1 MMNSRYLSWVAAAA
15 LLAAC
20 NSPLDVDPTASIDSE
35 TALSTP
41 RGIELGLNGAY
52 SSLQSG
58 NLYGQEEMV
67 FPDLYADNLDFT
79 GTFQTHREFG
89 LRNLNT
95 TNGAVLNHWA
105 QLYDGINTANNLLEA
120 IEAVSALSAAQHD
133 QFRGEALFIRA
144 LNYSML
150 VKWYGDVPLVL
161 TPARGVGPEA
171 LVSRDP
177 AADVNAQIVADLTE
191 AATLLGP
198 ARNHGRAT
206 QGVVQ
211 ALLARVYLETGNN
224 AGARDMATAVI
235 NNTEYALNTNFRSN
249 WTTKNSEESVF
260 ELQYSINDGNNQA
273 FWFYPQALG
282 GRWGYSPSVDL
293 FNAFEAGDERL
304 AASIQVAGAGACPIA
319 PCRYG
324 DKYHRIATSDDN
336 VVVLRLAEM
345 YLIRAEANAR
355 LGAADQTVRDDLDIL
370 RNRAGLADLPL
381 TVAGQAALLA
391 AVLQE
396 RRVELAFE
404 GHRFFD
410 LRRHGVATTVL
421 AIPAER
427 LLMPIPQAERDVNI
441 NLSQNPGY

>member
-1 MMNSRYLSWVAAAA
+1 MKMHRSVSWLAAAT

-41 RGIELGLNGAY
+41 RGIELVLNGAY

-89 LRNLNT
+89 LRNVTT
-95 TNGAVLNHWA
+95 TNGAILSHWA
-105 QLYDGINTANNLLEA
+105 QTYDGINIANNI
-120 IEAVSALSAAQHD
+120 IEAVEAVALTPAQHD
-133 QFRGEALFIRA
+133 AFRGEALFIRA
-144 LNYSML
+144 LNYSIL
-150 VKWYGDVPLVL
+150 VQYFGDVPLVL
-161 TPARGVGPEA
+161 TPARGVGEES
-171 LVSRDP
+171 LVSRAP
-177 AADVNAQIVADLTE
+177 VADVYAQIVTDLTD
-191 AATLLGP
+191 AIALLAP
-198 ARNHGRAT
+198 DRNHGRAT
-206 QGVVQ
+206 QGAAQ
-211 ALLARVYLETGNN
+211 ALLARVYLATGNN

-235 NNTEYALNTNFRSN
+235 NNAEYNLNANFRSN
-249 WTTKNSEESVF
+249 WTTKNSEESIF
-260 ELQYSINDGNNQA
+260 ELQYSINDGNNQS

-282 GRWGYSPSVDL
+282 GRWGYAPSLDL
-293 FNAFEAGDERL
+293 FNAFEAGDARRD
-304 AASIQVAGAGACPIA
+304 ASIQVAGAGACPTA
-319 PCRYG
+319 PCRYA
-324 DKYHRIATSDDN
+324 DKYHRVATSDDN

-355 LGAADQTVRDDLDIL
+355 LAAAEQTVRDDLDVL
-370 RNRAGLADLPL
+370 RNRAGLADLDPV
-381 TVAGQAALLA
+381 TVTGAALMDA
-391 AVLQE
+391 ILQE

-410 LRRHGVATTVL
+410 LKRFGVAAAVL
-421 AIPAER
+421 TLLPER
-427 LLMPIPQAERDVNI
+427 LLFPIPQGERDVNI

>member
-1 MMNSRYLSWVAAAA
+1 MKMHKYVSWLAAAT

-20 NSPLDVDPTASIDSE
+20 NSPLDVDPTASIDAG

-41 RGIELGLNGAY
+41 RGIELALNGAY
-52 SSLQSG
+52 NSLQSG

-89 LRNLNT
+89 LRNVT
-95 TNGAVLNHWA
+95 STNGAILGHWA
-105 QLYDGINTANNLLEA
+105 QLYDGINTSNNLLEA
-120 IEAVSALSAAQHD
+120 IEAVTALTSEQHD

-144 LNYSML
+144 LNYSIL
-150 VKWYGDVPLVL
+150 AKYFGDVPLVL
-161 TPARGVGPEA
+161 APARGVGEEA

-177 AADVNAQIVADLTE
+177 AASVYAQIVTDLTE
-191 AATLLGP
+191 SISLLGP
-198 ARNHGRAT
+198 DRNNGRAT
-206 QGVVQ
+206 QGAAQ
-211 ALLARVYLETGNN
+211 ALLARVHLETGDN

-235 NNTEYALNTNFRSN
+235 TNAEYDLNANFVTNWS
-249 WTTKNSEESVF
+249 TKNSEESIF
-260 ELQYSINDGNNQA
+260 ELQYGINDGNNQA
-273 FWFYPQALG
+273 FWFYPQSLG
-282 GRWGYSPSVDL
+282 GRWGYAPSLSL
-293 FNAFEAGDERL
+293 FNAFEAGDARRDVT
-304 AASIQVAGAGACPIA
+304 IQVLPSGCANP

-324 DKYHRIATSDDN
+324 DKYFRIATSDDN

-370 RNRAGLADLPL
+370 RNRAGLADLPV

-410 LRRHGVATTVL
+410 LRRHGVAATVL
-421 AIPAER
+421 SLAPDR
-427 LLMPIPQAERDVNI
+427 LVFPIPQAELDVNE
-441 NLSQNPGY
+441 NLTQNPGY

>member
-1 MMNSRYLSWVAAAA
+1 MKMHKYVSWLAAAT
-15 LLAAC
+15 LLGAC

-41 RGIELGLNGAY
+41 RGIELGLNGGY

-89 LRNLNT
+89 LRNVTT
-95 TNGAVLNHWA
+95 TNGAILAHWA
-105 QLYDGINTANNLLEA
+105 QAYDGINIANNILEA
-120 IEAVSALSAAQHD
+120 VEAVTLTPAQHD
-133 QFRGEALFIRA
+133 QFRGEALFLRA
-144 LNYSML
+144 LNYSIL
-150 VKWYGDVPLVL
+150 VQYFGDVPLVL
-161 TPARGVGPEA
+161 TPARGVGEES
-171 LVSRDP
+171 LVSRAP
-177 AADVNAQIVADLTE
+177 AADVNAQIVTDLTE
-191 AATLLGP
+191 AATLLAP
-198 ARNHGRAT
+198 DRNHGRAT
-206 QGVVQ
+206 QGAAQ
-211 ALLARVYLETGNN
+211 ALLARVYLATANN

-235 NNTEYALNTNFRSN
+235 TNAEYDLNANFASN
-249 WTTKNSEESVF
+249 WSTKNSEESIF
-260 ELQYSINDGNNQA
+260 ELQYSINDGNNQS

-282 GRWGYSPSVDL
+282 GRWGYSPSLNL
-293 FNAFEAGDERL
+293 FNAFEAGDARRD
-304 AASIQVAGAGACPIA
+304 ASIQVAGAGACPTA
-319 PCRYG
+319 PCRYA
-324 DKYHRIATSDDN
+324 DKYFRVATSDDN

-370 RNRAGLADLPL
+370 RNRAGLADLAT
-381 TVAGQAALLA
+381 TVTGAALMD

-410 LRRHGVATTVL
+410 LKRFGIAQTVL
-421 AIPAER
+421 ALAPDR
-427 LLMPIPQAERDVNI
+427 LLFPIPQAELDVNI

>member
-1 MMNSRYLSWVAAAA
+1 MKMQRYVSWLAAAT

-52 SSLQSG
+52 STLQDG
-58 NLYGQEEMV
+58 DLYGQEEMV

-89 LRNLNT
+89 LRNVT
-95 TNGAVLNHWA
+95 TSNGAILAHWST
-105 QLYDGINTANNLLEA
+105 LYEGINQVNNVLEA
-120 IEAVSALSAAQHD
+120 VEVVALTPAQHD
-133 QFRGEALFIRA
+133 QLRGEALFIRA
-144 LNYSML
+144 LNYSLL
-150 VKWYGDVPLVL
+150 VKYFGDVPLVL
-161 TPARGVGPEA
+161 TASRGVGEES

-177 AADVNAQIVADLTE
+177 VADVYAQIVTDLTE
-191 AATLLGP
+191 AATLLAP
-198 ARNHGRAT
+198 DRNHGRAT
-206 QGVVQ
+206 QGAAQ

-224 AGARDMATAVI
+224 TGARDMATAVI
-235 NNTEYALNTNFRSN
+235 TNTEYDLNANFSTN
-249 WTTKNSEESVF
+249 WTTKNSEESIF

-273 FWFYPQALG
+273 FWFYPQSLG
-282 GRWGYSPSVDL
+282 GRWGYAPSLDL
-293 FNAFEAGDERL
+293 FNAFEAGDARRD
-304 AASIQVAGAGACPIA
+304 ASIQLNATGCANP
-319 PCRYG
+319 PCRYA
-324 DKYHRIATSDDN
+324 DKYFRIATSDDN

-355 LGAADQTVRDDLDIL
+355 LGAAEQTVRDDLDIL
-370 RNRAGLADLPL
+370 RNRAGLADLDPV
-381 TVAGQAALLA
+381 TVTGPALMDA
-391 AVLQE
+391 ILQE

-410 LRRHGVATTVL
+410 LRRFGVAETVL
-421 AIPAER
+421 ALAPNR
-427 LLMPIPQAERDVNI
+427 LLFPIPQGERDVNI

>member
-1 MMNSRYLSWVAAAA
+1 MMNSRYVSWVAAAA

-41 RGIELGLNGAY
+41 RGIELALNGGY
-52 SSLQSG
+52 NSLQSG

-89 LRNLNT
+89 LRNVTT

-105 QLYDGINTANNLLEA
+105 QLYDGVNTANNILEA
-120 IEAVSALSAAQHD
+120 VEAVTALTAEEHD
-133 QFRGEALFIRA
+133 QFRGEALFLRA
-144 LNYSML
+144 LNYSIL
-150 VKWYGDVPLVL
+150 VKYFGDVPLIL
-161 TPARGVGPEA
+161 TPSRGVGEEA
-171 LVSRDP
+171 LVARDP
-177 AADVNAQIVADLTE
+177 AAEVNAQIVTDLTE
-191 AATLLGP
+191 AATLLAP
-198 ARNHGRAT
+198 DRNNGRAT
-206 QGVVQ
+206 QGAAQ

-235 NNTEYALNTNFRSN
+235 NSPEYALNADFADN
-249 WTTKNSEESVF
+249 WSAKNSPESIL
-260 ELQYSINDGNNQA
+260 ELQYSITDANSQS

-282 GRWGYSPSVDL
+282 GRWGYSPSLNL
-293 FNAFEAGDERL
+293 FNAFEAGDARRD
-304 AASIQVAGAGACPIA
+304 ASIQVAGAGACPAA

-324 DKYHRIATSDDN
+324 DKYFRVATSDDN
-336 VVVLRLAEM
+336 VVILRLAEM

-355 LGAADQTVRDDLDIL
+355 LGAADQVVRDDLDIL
-370 RNRAGLADLPL
+370 RNRAGLLDLPV

-410 LRRHGVATTVL
+410 LRRHGVAETVL
-421 AIPAER
+421 GIPASR
-427 LLMPIPQAERDVNI
+427 LLLPIPQGELDVNE
-441 NLSQNPGY
+441 NLTQNPGY

>member
-1 MMNSRYLSWVAAAA
+1 MKMHKYVSWLAAAT

-67 FPDLYADNLDFT
+67 FPDLYADNLDFS

-89 LRNLNT
+89 LRNVTT
-95 TNGAVLNHWA
+95 TNGAILNHWA
-105 QLYDGINTANNLLEA
+105 QAYDGINIANNILD
-120 IEAVSALSAAQHD
+120 AVETVTLTPAQHD

-144 LNYSML
+144 LNYSIL
-150 VKWYGDVPLVL
+150 VKYFGDVPLVL
-161 TPARGVGPEA
+161 TPARGVGEES
-171 LVSRDP
+171 LVSRSP
-177 AADVNAQIVADLTE
+177 AADVNAQIVTDLTE
-191 AATLLGP
+191 AATLLAP
-198 ARNHGRAT
+198 DRNHGRAT
-206 QGVVQ
+206 QGAAQ

-235 NNTEYALNTNFRSN
+235 TNTEYDLNANFASN
-249 WTTKNSEESVF
+249 WATKNSEESIF
-260 ELQYSINDGNNQA
+260 ELQYSINDGNNQS

-282 GRWGYSPSVDL
+282 GRWGYTPSLNL
-293 FNAFEAGDERL
+293 FNAFEAGDARRDV
-304 AASIQVAGAGACPIA
+304 SIQVAGAGACPTA
-319 PCRYG
+319 PCRYA
-324 DKYHRIATSDDN
+324 DKYFRVATSDDN

-370 RNRAGLADLPL
+370 RNRAGLADLAT
-381 TVAGQAALLA
+381 TVTGAALMNA
-391 AVLQE
+391 ILQE

-410 LRRHGVATTVL
+410 LKRFGVAQTVL
-421 AIPAER
+421 SLAPDR
-427 LLMPIPQAERDVNI
+427 LLFPIPQGEIDVNI

>member
-52 SSLQSG
+52 NSLQSG

-95 TNGAVLNHWA
+95 TNGAVLLHWA
-105 QLYDGINTANNLLEA
+105 QLYDGVNNANNLLEA
-120 IEAVSALSAAQHD
+120 IEAVTALTAEQHD

-144 LNYSML
+144 LNYSIL
-150 VKWYGDVPLVL
+150 VKWFGDVPLVL
-161 TPARGVGPEA
+161 TPSRGVGDES
-171 LVSRDP
+171 LVPRDP
-177 AADVNAQIVADLTE
+177 AAEVNAQIVADLTE

-198 ARNHGRAT
+198 DRNHGRAT
-206 QGVVQ
+206 RGAVQ

-224 AGARDMATAVI
+224 TGARDMATAVI
-235 NNTEYALNTNFRSN
+235 NNTEYALNANFRSN
-249 WTTKNSEESVF
+249 WTTKNSPESIF
-260 ELQYSINDGNNQA
+260 ELQYSINDGNSQS

-282 GRWGYSPSVDL
+282 GRWGYSPSANL
-293 FNAFEAGDERL
+293 FNAFEAGDARRD
-304 AASIQVAGAGACPIA
+304 ASIQVAGAGACPIA

-324 DKYHRIATSDDN
+324 DKYFRVGTSDDN

-355 LGAADQTVRDDLDIL
+355 LGAPDQTVRDDLDVL
-370 RNRAGLADLPL
+370 RNRAGLLDLPV

-410 LRRHGVATTVL
+410 LRRHGIATTVL
-421 AIPAER
+421 GIPAER
-427 LLMPIPQAERDVNI
+427 LLMPIPQGELDVNDK
-441 NLSQNPGY
+441 LTQNPGY